1 MTARL
6 IGLPKVLTYR
16 NQRIRDSARDEECLV
31 RLPGACTHDPR
42 TTIWSHYRGEAG
54 GKAGALKADD
64 LCGAYACTVCD
75 AIYDGQRKP
84 PKGMTYAD
92 VVMAWF
98 EGHIRSIVRLH
109 AKGILK

>member
-54 GKAGALKADD
+54 GKAGALKSDD

-92 VVMAWF
+92 VVLAWF